1 MDTSQTHKQHTRKM
15 RTFRVR
21 KHLRGSGEKPRLC
34 VVKSGLHLYVQ
45 LIDDEKA
52 VTLASAST
60 LSQEFQ
66 KTEYNRKN
74 KESGKQLGL
83 KIAELAKQK
92 NVNAV
97 VFDRGRSKYHGVIAS
112 VADGAR
118 EGGLQL

>member
-1 MDTSQTHKQHTRKM
+1 MESSQTKKFQARKK
-15 RTFRVR
+15 RSLRVR
-21 KHLRGSGEKPRLC
+21 KHLRGNGDKPRLC
-34 VVKSGLHLYVQ
+34 VVKTGAHLYVQ

-52 VTLASAST
+52 ITLASVST
-60 LSQEFQ
+60 LSKEYQD
-66 KTEYNRKN
+66 TDYNRKN

-83 KIAELAKQK
+83 KIASLAKQK

-97 VFDRGRSKYHGVIAS
+97 IFDRGRSKYHGVIAS